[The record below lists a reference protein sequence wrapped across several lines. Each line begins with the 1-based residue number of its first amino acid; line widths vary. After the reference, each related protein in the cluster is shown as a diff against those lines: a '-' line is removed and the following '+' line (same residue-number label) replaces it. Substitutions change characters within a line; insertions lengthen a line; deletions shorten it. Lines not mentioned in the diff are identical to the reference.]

1 MDAFDADVLIYAAVP
16 GHPLGEQ
23 VAALFRSAAPATVA
37 GIGSVLLLPE
47 VLAKPLR
54 DDATDEV
61 RILAAL
67 LARLDLRPVDRATA
81 ELATALSSRYRLKAA
96 DATHLAT
103 AVGMG
108 ADRFIT
114 NNKRDFPPTITE
126 IQVTYPAISP
136 TPPRQRTR
144 TRYGHDPDAGSRIAW
159 PRCSR
164 NANRD
169 ASGDASAESPAGRP
183 IPQWPRLEARHSD
196 DLTAGP

>member
-1 MDAFDADVLIYAAVP
+1 VDAFDADVVIYAAVP

-23 VAALFRSAAPATVA
+23 VAALFRSAAPATA
-37 GIGSVLLLPE
+37 GLGSILLLAE
-47 VLAKPLR
+47 VLGRPLR
-54 DDATDEV
+54 DGAVNEV

-81 ELATALSSRYRLKAA
+81 ELATALSGRYRLKAA

-126 IQVTYPAISP
+126 VQVTYPA
-136 TPPRQRTR
+136 
-144 TRYGHDPDAGSRIAW
+144 
-159 PRCSR
+159 
-164 NANRD
+164 
-169 ASGDASAESPAGRP
+169 
-183 IPQWPRLEARHSD
+183 
-196 DLTAGP
+196 DLA